1 MNRETLYAAVFAF
14 FSALTA
20 GGSPLFKSATRSL
33 TTWESVSPDDSP
45 ALLVRQRTE
54 QAERRKGFP
63 TKWRLNIDLFLYA
76 HTGANNDP
84 TIIPAH
90 VLNPLL
96 DAIEGALVVDDQ
108 SNDACTLGGLVSHCA
123 INGAVEIYQGN
134 LGDEAVAIVPIEI
147 LVISG

>member
-1 MNRETLYAAVFAF
+1 MNRETIYASVFAF

-45 ALLVRQRTE
+45 ALLTRQRAE
-54 QAERRKGFP
+54 QADRKKGFP
-63 TKWRLNIDLFLYA
+63 TKWTLHMDLFLYA

-84 TIIPAH
+84 SIIPAQ

-96 DAIEGALVVDDQ
+96 DAIEASLAIDDQ
-108 SNDACTLGGLVSHCA
+108 SNAACTLGGLVSHCA
-123 INGAVEIYQGN
+123 INGTVEIYQGN